1 MGCSPPCFF
10 KLQELKL
17 NSLSKDIQFLFEI
30 TLISSPI
37 NIFETKKSNESFAIS
52 KYILSLVTKVTVLI
66 PNHIQLND
74 LYYEI
79 EFDPKFTGAALFIDV
94 LDGKEKFISLIFD
107 NTGIIHAP
115 LNPSNYFKTENFE
128 VEKLIFNC
136 YRKIEFNFSLKKSE
150 ISKGSILQV

>member
-1 MGCSPPCFF
+1 M
-10 KLQELKL
+10 KTIIDNVKIDLINQE
-17 NSLSKDIQFLFEI
+17 
-30 TLISSPI
+30 
-37 NIFETKKSNESFAIS
+37 
-52 KYILSLVTKVTVLI
+52 KVTVLI

>member
-1 MGCSPPCFF
+1 MTYTM
-10 KLQELKL
+10 KL
-17 NSLSKDIQFLFEI
+17 NL
-30 TLISSPI
+30 T
-37 NIFETKKSNESFAIS
+37 
-52 KYILSLVTKVTVLI
+52 
-66 PNHIQLND
+66 
-74 LYYEI
+74 
-79 EFDPKFTGAALFIDV
+79 PKFTGAALFIDV

>member
-1 MGCSPPCFF
+1 M
-10 KLQELKL
+10 KTIIDNLKIDLINQE
-17 NSLSKDIQFLFEI
+17 
-30 TLISSPI
+30 
-37 NIFETKKSNESFAIS
+37 
-52 KYILSLVTKVTVLI
+52 KVTVLI

-79 EFDPKFTGAALFIDV
+79 EFDPKFTGSALFIDV

>member
-1 MGCSPPCFF
+1 M
-10 KLQELKL
+10 KTIIDNLKIDLINQE
-17 NSLSKDIQFLFEI
+17 
-30 TLISSPI
+30 
-37 NIFETKKSNESFAIS
+37 
-52 KYILSLVTKVTVLI
+52 KVTVLI

-150 ISKGSILQV
+150 INKIV

>member
-1 MGCSPPCFF
+1 M
-10 KLQELKL
+10 KTIIDNLKIDLINQE
-17 NSLSKDIQFLFEI
+17 
-30 TLISSPI
+30 
-37 NIFETKKSNESFAIS
+37 
-52 KYILSLVTKVTVLI
+52 KVTVLI

-107 NTGIIHAP
+107 NTGIIHAQ

-150 ISKGSILQV
+150 ISKGTILQV

>member
-1 MGCSPPCFF
+1 M
-10 KLQELKL
+10 KTIIDNLKIDLINQE
-17 NSLSKDIQFLFEI
+17 
-30 TLISSPI
+30 
-37 NIFETKKSNESFAIS
+37 
-52 KYILSLVTKVTVLI
+52 KVTVLI

>member
-1 MGCSPPCFF
+1 M
-10 KLQELKL
+10 KTIIDNLKIDLINQE
-17 NSLSKDIQFLFEI
+17 
-30 TLISSPI
+30 
-37 NIFETKKSNESFAIS
+37 
-52 KYILSLVTKVTVLI
+52 KVTVLI

-94 LDGKEKFISLIFD
+94 LYGKEKFISLIFD

-128 VEKLIFNC
+128 AEKLIFNC

-150 ISKGSILQV
+150 ISKGTILQV

>member
-1 MGCSPPCFF
+1 M
-10 KLQELKL
+10 KTIIDNVKIDLINQE
-17 NSLSKDIQFLFEI
+17 
-30 TLISSPI
+30 
-37 NIFETKKSNESFAIS
+37 
-52 KYILSLVTKVTVLI
+52 KVTVLI

-115 LNPSNYFKTENFE
+115 LNPSNFFKTENFE